1 MYGFALLTKTIC
13 VAWLVPRLSLYM
25 YVAWRLRVDRCCWQT
40 NAKLKSAEEER
51 DVFKQRLDIERD
63 SRKELEGD
71 VAACV

>member
-1 MYGFALLTKTIC
+1 
-13 VAWLVPRLSLYM
+13 M